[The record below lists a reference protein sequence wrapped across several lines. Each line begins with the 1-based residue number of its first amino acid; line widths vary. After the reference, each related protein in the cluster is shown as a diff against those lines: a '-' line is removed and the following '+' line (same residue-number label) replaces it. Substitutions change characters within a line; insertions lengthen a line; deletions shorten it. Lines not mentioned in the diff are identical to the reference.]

1 MLMDLTLALLGVG
14 AFLAGMVD
22 AVVGGGGL
30 IQIPLLF
37 SAFPQAAPATLFGTN
52 KLASVF
58 GTAGAAV
65 QYSRRVSIP
74 WWAAGPAA
82 LAAAIGSWSGARA
95 VVLFPPAALRPLIL
109 VLLIL
114 VALYTFLRKDFGI
127 HHRRLAS
134 TGRECGLAILI
145 GAALGFYD
153 GFFGPGTGSF
163 LIFLFIRILGMDFL
177 HASVS
182 AKIVNVSTN
191 LAAIA
196 VFVSHG
202 AVFWQVALV
211 MACCNL
217 LGSRVGTG
225 LALRHGAVFI
235 RKAFLAVVLVL
246 ILRFAADTFL

>member
-1 MLMDLTLALLGVG
+1 MLMDPTLVLLGVG

-74 WWAAGPAA
+74 WSAAGPAA

-109 VLLIL
+109 VLLVL

-134 TGRECGLAILI
+134 AGRECGLAILI

-246 ILRFAADTFL
+246 ILRFAADSFL

>member
-1 MLMDLTLALLGVG
+1 MDPTLALLGVG

-74 WWAAGPAA
+74 WSAAGPAA

-109 VLLIL
+109 VLLVL

-134 TGRECGLAILI
+134 AGRECGLAILI

-217 LGSRVGTG
+217 IGSRVGTG
-225 LALRHGAVFI
+225 LALRYGAVFI

>member
-1 MLMDLTLALLGVG
+1 MDPTLVLLGVG

-74 WWAAGPAA
+74 WSAAGPAA

-109 VLLIL
+109 VLLVL

-134 TGRECGLAILI
+134 VGRECGLAILI

>member
-1 MLMDLTLALLGVG
+1 MDPTLVLLGVG

-58 GTAGAAV
+58 GTVGAAV

-74 WWAAGPAA
+74 WSAAGPAA

-109 VLLIL
+109 VLLVL

-134 TGRECGLAILI
+134 AGRECGLAILI

>member
-1 MLMDLTLALLGVG
+1 MLMDPTLALLGVG

-74 WWAAGPAA
+74 WSAAGPAA

-109 VLLIL
+109 VLLVL

-134 TGRECGLAILI
+134 AGRECGLAILI

-225 LALRHGAVFI
+225 LALRHGAAFI

>member
-1 MLMDLTLALLGVG
+1 MDPTLVLLGMG

-74 WWAAGPAA
+74 WSAAGPAA
-82 LAAAIGSWSGARA
+82 LAAAIGSWSGGRA

-109 VLLIL
+109 VLLVL

-134 TGRECGLAILI
+134 AGRECGLAILI

>member
-1 MLMDLTLALLGVG
+1 MDPTLVLLGVG

-74 WWAAGPAA
+74 WSAAGPAA

-109 VLLIL
+109 VLLVL

-134 TGRECGLAILI
+134 AGRECGLAILI

-202 AVFWQVALV
+202 AVFWHVALV

-217 LGSRVGTG
+217 IGSRVGTG
-225 LALRHGAVFI
+225 LALRYGAVFI

>member
-1 MLMDLTLALLGVG
+1 MVMDPTLALLGVG

-74 WWAAGPAA
+74 WSAAGPAA
-82 LAAAIGSWSGARA
+82 LAAAIGSWSGGRA

-109 VLLIL
+109 VLLVL

-134 TGRECGLAILI
+134 AGRECGLAILI

>member
-1 MLMDLTLALLGVG
+1 MLMDPTLALLGVG

-74 WWAAGPAA
+74 WRAAGPAA
-82 LAAAIGSWSGARA
+82 LAAAIGSCSGARA

-134 TGRECGLAILI
+134 AGRECGLAILI

-225 LALRHGAVFI
+225 LALRHGVVFI

>member
-1 MLMDLTLALLGVG
+1 MVMDPTLALLGVG

-74 WWAAGPAA
+74 WSAAGPAA

-109 VLLIL
+109 VLLVL

-134 TGRECGLAILI
+134 AGRECGLAILI

>member
-74 WWAAGPAA
+74 WSAAGPAA

-109 VLLIL
+109 VLLVL

-134 TGRECGLAILI
+134 AGRECGLAILI
-145 GAALGFYD
+145 GVALGFYD

>member
-1 MLMDLTLALLGVG
+1 MDPTLVLLGMG

-22 AVVGGGGL
+22 AVVGVGGL

-74 WWAAGPAA
+74 WSAAGPAA

-109 VLLIL
+109 VLLVL

-134 TGRECGLAILI
+134 AGRECGLAILI